1 MIDVDFICYVYS
13 IVNQFFFV
21 LKCDFYEDVDGESVC
36 LDSELSF
43 EQFLLCFGVVR
54 MYRKVNILDENEV
67 LIKNN
72 FNCFDFV
79 NVLFEVDL
87 DIIYFD
93 LMFINK
99 INGMV
104 IESCVYLLE
113 QFNFGE
119 LIGSKSGFDVIIM
132 NVIFLSNIVFIEV
145 NFRVGGYYVYEEFV
159 VVDIDVFVKFF
170 LVQFDGYFVIN
181 EK

>member
-1 MIDVDFICYVYS
+1 
-13 IVNQFFFV
+13 
-21 LKCDFYEDVDGESVC
+21 
-36 LDSELSF
+36 
-43 EQFLLCFGVVR
+43 

-99 INGMV
+99 SNGMV

-119 LIGSKSGFDVIIM
+119 LICSKSGFDVIIM

-170 LVQFDGYFVIN
+170 LLQFDGYFVIN